1 MKKLTLALGAAAM
14 AVIGTMAGVAVA
26 QQQAPRADRSTPP
39 DPFGNATITRAE
51 AESKAAALFARLDAN
66 KDGKLDQA
74 DRQAM
79 RATRLSRRF
88 DALDTNKDG
97 KLDRAEFTAPRPAP
111 QPGAAG
117 SGMGGMGMGMGGAGR
132 AHRLARMDGNADRAV
147 SREEFVAGVLKRFD
161 AADANKDGKLTP
173 EERAA
178 ARRDRMG
185 RGRLRGPYQPP
196 NQPLNQP
203 IPTPAP

>member
-26 QQQAPRADRSTPP
+26 QQQAPRADRPIPP

-79 RATRLSRRF
+79 RAARLSRRF

-117 SGMGGMGMGMGGAGR
+117 SGMGGMGMGGAGR
-132 AHRLARMDGNADRAV
+132 AHRLARMDGNADRAI
-147 SREEFVAGVLKRFD
+147 SREEFVAGVLQRFD

-173 EERAA
+173 EERAS

-185 RGRLRGPYQPP
+185 RGRLRGPD
-196 NQPLNQP
+196 QPLNQP
-203 IPTPAP
+203 MPTPAP